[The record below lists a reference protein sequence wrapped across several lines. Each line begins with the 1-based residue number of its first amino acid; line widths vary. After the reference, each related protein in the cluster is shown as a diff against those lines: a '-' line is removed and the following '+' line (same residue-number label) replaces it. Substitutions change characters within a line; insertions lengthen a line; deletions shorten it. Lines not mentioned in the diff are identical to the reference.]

1 MRLRAERTLPFLL
14 LTTGDGFDGVDQ
26 VVGLAAA
33 CCQDGE
39 PAVGEGSSSLLGTP
53 GGCELSSAGDVDFS
67 FCLVLHGFL
76 LLADFITKLR
86 TFLSGLAFT
95 PLAPVESM
103 NMNC

>member
-1 MRLRAERTLPFLL
+1 MLPFLL
-14 LTTGDGFDGVDQ
+14 LTGDRLDGVDQ

-39 PAVGEGSSSLLGTP
+39 VVMGEMSSSLVDSCK
-53 GGCELSSAGDVDFS
+53 GCGLSSAGEFDFS

-76 LLADFITKLR
+76 LLADFMTKLR
-86 TFLSGLAFT
+86 TFLSGLALT